1 VESTKRVLNVHL
13 ERAVL
18 ATIDYALSAENQS
31 FQTEDFRS
39 IAAKLAAGKN

>member
-1 VESTKRVLNVHL
+1 VHL

-31 FQTEDFRS
+31 FQTEDFRA

>member
-1 VESTKRVLNVHL
+1 VHL

-31 FQTEDFRS
+31 MQTEDFRN
-39 IAAKLAAGKN
+39 IVAKFNAGKN